1 MDEKSNKTDSLI
13 DEKKLN
19 KNLDSNINKSDLIN
33 KEEINTNKI
42 VEKNNISD
50 DKNDL
55 NETTS
60 EINTSE
66 NDLKIDEPDHNDNHD
81 KNIDNSDDN
90 INSEKTSE
98 KLFSEKFK
106 SDKATKHDKSDKI
119 KSNIELT
126 EINLSKSPNRINSK
140 EIKYNIINIY

>member
-66 NDLKIDEPDHNDNHD
+66 NDLKIEGLD
-81 KNIDNSDDN
+81 KRQSRPTTITLLT
-90 INSEKTSE
+90 I
-98 KLFSEKFK
+98 KF
-106 SDKATKHDKSDKI
+106 
-119 KSNIELT
+119 
-126 EINLSKSPNRINSK
+126 
-140 EIKYNIINIY
+140 